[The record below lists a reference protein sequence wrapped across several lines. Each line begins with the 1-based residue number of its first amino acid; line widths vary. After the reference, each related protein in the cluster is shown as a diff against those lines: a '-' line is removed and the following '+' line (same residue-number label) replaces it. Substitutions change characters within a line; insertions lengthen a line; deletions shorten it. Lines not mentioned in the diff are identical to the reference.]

1 NTLSSIRWMA
11 LMKKEKEIADM
22 VGNLGDFLQF
32 SLNKGREFCTVEQ
45 EVAHAKHYG
54 NIQSIRFQNK
64 FDIEFEIA
72 EEMLDKP
79 MLKLLLQPLIEN
91 ALIHGIQ
98 KKEGRG
104 RVFVSGYLQNDGM
117 VFTIDDDGVGFQQ
130 EKLN

>member
-1 NTLSSIRWMA
+1 
-11 LMKKEKEIADM
+11 
-22 VGNLGDFLQF
+22 
-32 SLNKGREFCTVEQ
+32 
-45 EVAHAKHYG
+45 KHYG
-54 NIQSIRFQNK
+54 NIQSIRFPNK

-72 EEMLDKP
+72 QEMLDKP

-130 EKLN
+130 EKLNELLAILDKPVDSDEPIIGSYGIRNV